1 MPGLVN
7 PSCDGGTNVTC
18 TWSSGGSHGN
28 CATSASGTSLPGNR
42 YGAFTVS
49 CTAKDAA
56 GNVSAPVVFTVTVL
70 KPLEIRIQPPL
81 AGDNNTVNNIVKAGS
96 TVPNK
101 VRLYACGSDVTRT
114 ASVTVKLDTT
124 YVSSGGST
132 TTKTIATC
140 TDAADSGAVMIL
152 DGANYRYNLSTKGLS
167 VTTGSPAF
175 YQETI
180 TAAYRSAPSVV
191 VGTDRIQLDVK

>member
-1 MPGLVN
+1 MLQPLDN
-7 PSCDGGTNVTC
+7 P
-18 TWSSGGSHGN
+18 H
-28 CATSASGTSLPGNR
+28 P
-42 YGAFTVS
+42 
-49 CTAKDAA
+49 AA
-56 GNVSAPVVFTVTVL
+56 AV
-70 KPLEIRIQPPL
+70 
-81 AGDNNTVNNIVKAGS
+81 GDNNTVDNIVKAGS

-114 ASVTVKLDTT
+114 ASVTVKLETT

-140 TDAADSGAVMIL
+140 TDAADSGGVMIL

-191 VGTDRIQLDVK
+191 VGTDKIQLDIK